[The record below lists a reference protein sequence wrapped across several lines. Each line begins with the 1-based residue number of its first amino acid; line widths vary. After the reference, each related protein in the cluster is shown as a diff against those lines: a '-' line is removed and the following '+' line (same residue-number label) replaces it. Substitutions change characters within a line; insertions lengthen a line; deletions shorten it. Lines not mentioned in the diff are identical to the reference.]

1 MASPKKKW
9 LRMKAR
15 EDEMAEV
22 LLATAVAVAGRVD
35 TTAAVAAIA
44 PITASKTTT
53 RTRRPRRT
61 TKKD

>member
-35 TTAAVAAIA
+35 TTAAAAA
-44 PITASKTTT
+44 PVSTTISKTSA
-53 RTRRPRRT
+53 RTRRTRT
-61 TKKD
+61 TKRG